1 MNIDENSYY
10 WQGNFPYLPNDLRNG
25 IFNEI
30 FREDVA
36 YENTKS
42 HKKSGFYPLFKRY
55 FFQKTSG
62 PNLAV

>member
-10 WQGNFPYLPNDLRNG
+10 WQGNFSYLPNDLRNG

-42 HKKSGFYPLFKRY
+42 HKKSGFLPSL
-55 FFQKTSG
+55 
-62 PNLAV
+62 